1 MITLTVDDQQ
11 EAADLMLFMLQKI
24 DPAGTHL
31 RASNMKEALT
41 LLNDEVQI
49 IFLDI
54 EMPGLNGID
63 AAPQIKERYRKLN
76 IIYVT
81 GHPEYVFDAVG
92 MHPSGFLT
100 KPVCE
105 EDIIREL
112 QELRFPLEAVRC
124 PLKVQCSPFALF
136 ANGKP
141 FDFGRRL
148 TIELFAYLVYKAG
161 AYCTNGELLGILW
174 GGDPDKQGNLRQLI
188 MDMRVKL
195 REIGAERIIVKKYGK
210 IGINLDNVECEGSP
224 AAIIDE
230 FRWY

>member
-1 MITLTVDDQQ
+1 MITLSVDDQK
-11 EAADLMLFMLQKI
+11 EAAELMLYMLRKI
-24 DPAGTHL
+24 DPNGTHMC
-31 RASNMKEALT
+31 ASNMKDAFR

-54 EMPGLNGID
+54 ELPGLNGIE
-63 AAPQIKERYRKLN
+63 AAPMLKEKYKKLN

-112 QELRFPLEAVRC
+112 QELRFPLETVKT

-136 ANGKP
+136 ADGKP
-141 FDFGRRL
+141 FDFGRGL
-148 TIELFAYLVYKAG
+148 TIELFAYLVYKEG
-161 AYCTNGELLGILW
+161 AFCTNGELLGILW
-174 GGDPDKQGNLRQLI
+174 GGDPDKQGNLRQLVL
-188 MDMRVKL
+188 DLRNSL
-195 REIGAERIIVKKYGK
+195 REIGAEQIIEKKYGK
-210 IGINLDNVECEGSP
+210 IAIKMDAIDCEGTPSK
-224 AAIIDE
+224 IIE
-230 FRWY
+230 QYNWY

>member
-1 MITLTVDDQQ
+1 MITLSVDDQK
-11 EAADLMLFMLQKI
+11 EAAELMLYMLQKI
-24 DPAGTHL
+24 DPNGTHMC
-31 RASNMKEALT
+31 ASNMTDAFR

-54 EMPGLNGID
+54 ELPGLNGIE
-63 AAPQIKERYRKLN
+63 AAPILKEKYKKLN

-112 QELRFPLEAVRC
+112 QELRFPLETVKT

-136 ANGKP
+136 ADGKP
-141 FDFGRRL
+141 FDFGRGL
-148 TIELFAYLVYKAG
+148 TIELFAYLVYKEG
-161 AYCTNGELLGILW
+161 AFCTNGELLGILW
-174 GGDPDKQGNLRQLI
+174 GGDPDKQGNLRQLVL
-188 MDMRVKL
+188 DLRNSL
-195 REIGAERIIVKKYGK
+195 REIGAEQIIAKKYGK
-210 IGINLDNVECEGSP
+210 IAIKMDMLDCDGTPSK
-224 AAIIDE
+224 IIE
-230 FRWY
+230 QYNWY